1 MFHIF
6 RLSQDER
13 RFMNLSKQEIL
24 ERLAQSCK
32 GTLMQTLDI
41 EYIDVGED
49 YLVAQMP
56 VTSRVHQ
63 PDGVLHGGASVA
75 LAESVGSAASFL
87 FLNGQEV
94 MIRGLEISANHIKS
108 KKEGMVYAKAS
119 FIHKGRTTQIWNIDI
134 VDEKDVLISK
144 AKLTTI
150 VLPKKK

>member
-1 MFHIF
+1 
-6 RLSQDER
+6 
-13 RFMNLSKQEIL
+13 
-24 ERLAQSCK
+24 
-32 GTLMQTLDI
+32 
-41 EYIDVGED
+41 
-49 YLVAQMP
+49 
-56 VTSRVHQ
+56 
-63 PDGVLHGGASVA
+63 
-75 LAESVGSAASFL
+75 
-87 FLNGQEV
+87 

>member
-1 MFHIF
+1 M
-6 RLSQDER
+6 Q
-13 RFMNLSKQEIL
+13 LSKEDL
-24 ERLAQSCK
+24 LVKANAASK
-32 GTLMQTLDI
+32 NTLMETLHI
-41 EYIDVGED
+41 KYIDVGD
-49 YLVAQMP
+49 DFLVAQMP

-87 FLNGQEV
+87 FLNGQDV
-94 MIRGLEISANHIKS
+94 IVRGLEISANHIKS

-134 VDEKDVLISK
+134 VDEEDVLISK

-150 VLPKKK
+150 VLPKK